1 MKVSIGDKSLHVARP
16 FEDTLNYVYVEKD
29 VKTKKEKDKEL
40 NYKWKKSHLSI
51 FMKLLLVFFS

>member
-40 NYKWKKSHLSI
+40 N
-51 FMKLLLVFFS
+51 